1 MSNDRE
7 RSRSPRAT
15 SYEEVVRLVVMREQA
30 RFGKDWSL
38 ADTIRERLTSIGV
51 TLFDKTSAWRSSD
64 GLSGRIPTWSELE
77 AGQTPE
83 TIIAAQEAKNLAP
96 AGADGTESHIKYLVQ
111 SREQARASKDW
122 AQSDKIRD
130 ELKALGVE
138 VFDKE
143 KMWRSKGGLSGVIIG
158 YRGAAGPTDL
168 EISTLVV
175 QRERARQTGDYATGD
190 LIRTELRQAGVE
202 INDQDKTWNSTDG
215 RQGPVPSWSA
225 IQAGAGDAPV
235 VQTGVMNMNMNMN
248 MNMAPAAAHGAHG
261 STNLQNQVI
270 QAALAAAQ
278 DPTSAVRTLQLLQ
291 QVSGAPAPR
300 VTNKPAALPAPMQMQ
315 TPPAVKS
322 PETREALEF
331 ISQCQATGRQ
341 AQDAEID
348 WLVGFR
354 EKLRQA
360 KDWASADA
368 VRNAMRSSLGVEL
381 YEKEKRW
388 AAADGRCGSIPM
400 WGSMVA

>member
-225 IQAGAGDAPV
+225 IQAGGGDVPV
-235 VQTGVMNMNMNMN
+235 VQTGAMTPVVGQPQ
-248 MNMAPAAAHGAHG
+248 ASP
-261 STNLQNQVI
+261 TLRNQVI

-278 DPTSAVRTLQLLQ
+278 NPASAVRTLQLLNQ
-291 QVSGAPAPR
+291 ASAGPAMPK
-300 VTNKPAALPAPMQMQ
+300 VTHKPAALPVPMQ
-315 TPPAVKS
+315 TPVMRS
-322 PETREALEF
+322 PETQEALEF
-331 ISQCQATGRQ
+331 VSQCQATGRQ